1 MERKVFKQL
10 KDIAELDLEDLS
22 NRDQKIMIVADLPY
36 NEQFEAKIIEQVN
49 RISQIYG
56 DVKIYRK
63 DLSKKE
69 VLKTLQDDY
78 KAKVKDQT
86 IFLVRNPNENGLT
99 NIDFDIFMQHPTMTE
114 TYLKDVVL
122 YDESNIAQVTDYLKG
137 LTPYESVL
145 VYLYDKD

>member
-78 KAKVKDQT
+78 KEVQRKKISEGRENIKPVDISIINRDKKDSSLFNRRVKRT
-86 IFLVRNPNENGLT
+86 LT
-99 NIDFDIFMQHPTMTE
+99 LQLRFCSLSF
-114 TYLKDVVL
+114 
-122 YDESNIAQVTDYLKG
+122 
-137 LTPYESVL
+137 
-145 VYLYDKD
+145 